1 MKTLSTLGLA
11 LLLTVSTTSLAN
23 TPVNEK
29 LRNNLEIMRDILQK
43 SLDQQEH
50 TANLG
55 RVELSYLAGQGVL
68 FRTQSGGGYS
78 FVFDMDNGN
87 LPLPPLP
94 PMPELGSLQNVAKA
108 AGAAAKAGIA
118 TQVLDETE
126 IEEIQQQAEQA
137 VELLHEQQETLRE
150 QNRELR
156 DQSRDLAREL
166 RDVQR
171 EKRDVEFSQKVG
183 SKDADL
189 QKRLSELTAK
199 EQQLQQKVSALQ
211 QQYAQAEQALQQ
223 KRQEQQ
229 KLAQQKQNELIAR
242 IGYSF
247 ATTLCDYGASL
258 RELKE
263 QEFVGLQLEMPGS
276 RKQGDIYWL
285 LSKAEVNQCI
295 SGKINAEAL
304 LKKAR
309 YYRS

>member
-1 MKTLSTLGLA
+1 MKTFSTLGLS
-11 LLLTVSTTSLAN
+11 LLLTISTASLAN
-23 TPVNEK
+23 TPVNDK

-50 TANLG
+50 TANMG
-55 RVELSYLAGQGVL
+55 RVELSYLAGLGVL

-87 LPLPPLP
+87 VPLPPLP
-94 PMPELGSLQNVAKA
+94 PMPNWSALQGLTSA
-108 AGAAAKAGIA
+108 AGVAAKAGVA
-118 TQVLDETE
+118 ELALDEAE
-126 IEEIQQQAEQA
+126 IEAIQQQAEQA
-137 VELLHEQQETLRE
+137 VELLQEQQETLRD

-156 DQSRDLAREL
+156 DQTRDLAREL

-183 SKDADL
+183 SKDANL
-189 QKRLSELTAK
+189 QKRLNELTAK
-199 EQQLQQKVSALQ
+199 EQQLQQKVAGLE
-211 QQYAQAEQALQQ
+211 QQYARAEQALQQ

-229 KLAQQKQNELIAR
+229 KLAQQKQNELIAQ

-247 ATTLCDYGASL
+247 ASTLCDYGASL
-258 RELKE
+258 RELKD
-263 QEFVGLQLEMPGS
+263 QEFVGLQLELPGS

-285 LSKAEVNQCI
+285 LSKAELNQCV

>member
-1 MKTLSTLGLA
+1 MKTLSTMGLS
-11 LLLTVSTTSLAN
+11 LLLAISTASLAN

-87 LPLPPLP
+87 VPLPPLP
-94 PMPELGSLQNVAKA
+94 PMPDMAALQSAVKTGMADQK
-108 AGAAAKAGIA
+108 
-118 TQVLDETE
+118 LDETE
-126 IEEIQQQAEQA
+126 IEAIQQQAEQA
-137 VELLHEQQETLRE
+137 VELLMEQQETLRE

-156 DQSRDLAREL
+156 DQTRDLAREL

-171 EKRDVEFSQKVG
+171 EKRDLEFSQKVG
-183 SKDADL
+183 SKDTNL
-189 QKRLSELTAK
+189 QKRLNELTAK
-199 EQQLQQKVSALQ
+199 EQELQQKVTKLE
-211 QQYAQAEQALQQ
+211 QQYAQAEQALQK
-223 KRQEQQ
+223 KRQEQH
-229 KLAQQKQNELIAR
+229 KMAQQKQNELIAR

-247 ATTLCDYGASL
+247 ASTLCDYGASL

>member
-1 MKTLSTLGLA
+1 MQTLSTLGLA

-87 LPLPPLP
+87 VPLPPLS
-94 PMPELGSLQNVAKA
+94 PMPDMAALQSAVKTGMADQK
-108 AGAAAKAGIA
+108 
-118 TQVLDETE
+118 LDETE
-126 IEEIQQQAEQA
+126 IEAFQQQAEQA
-137 VELLHEQQETLRE
+137 VELLMEQQETLRE

-156 DQSRDLAREL
+156 DQTRDLAREL

-171 EKRDVEFSQKVG
+171 EKRDLEFSQKVG
-183 SKDADL
+183 SKDTNL
-189 QKRLSELTAK
+189 QKRLNELTAK
-199 EQQLQQKVSALQ
+199 EQELQQKVTKLE
-211 QQYAQAEQALQQ
+211 QQYAQAEQALQK
-223 KRQEQQ
+223 KRQEQH
-229 KLAQQKQNELIAR
+229 KMAQQKQNELIAR

-247 ATTLCDYGASL
+247 ASTLCDYGASL

>member
-1 MKTLSTLGLA
+1 MTTLSKAGLA
-11 LLLTVSTTSLAN
+11 LLLAVSTASLAN
-23 TPVNEK
+23 TAVNEK
-29 LRNNLEIMRDILQK
+29 LRNNLEIMRDIMQK

-55 RVELSYLAGQGVL
+55 RVELSYLAGHGVL

-94 PMPELGSLQNVAKA
+94 PMPDVAELSKIAKA
-108 AGAAAKAGIA
+108 AAASVGSAVPA
-118 TQVLDETE
+118 LDEAQ
-126 IEEIQQQAEQA
+126 IEAIQQQAEHA
-137 VELLHEQQETLRE
+137 AELLQEQQETLRD

-156 DQSRDLAREL
+156 DQTRDMAREL

-171 EKRDVEFSQKVG
+171 EKRDLEFSQKVG

-189 QKRLSELTAK
+189 QKRLTELTAK
-199 EQQLQQKVSALQ
+199 EQELQQKVAGLE
-211 QQYAQAEQALQQ
+211 QQYNKAEQALQQ
-223 KRQEQQ
+223 KRQQQQ

-276 RKQGDIYWL
+276 RKQGDIYWMF
-285 LSKAEVNQCI
+285 SKADVNQCI
-295 SGKINAEAL
+295 SGKITAEAL